1 MKEQLGC
8 PREASLGERDAPE
21 SALGRAPRADR
32 HAGEARHNGAHNIL
46 VGGGRASA

>member
-21 SALGRAPRADR
+21 SAIGRRSDPFIEDR
-32 HAGEARHNGAHNIL
+32 R
-46 VGGGRASA
+46 